1 MAKPEEVLVVV
12 DDNGNAVEELISDSE
27 TVALYN
33 SQKEALC
40 YLTNIDSK
48 MVYKTMTLKL
58 QHLLKNESSFS
69 FESLNKLCWAL
80 GSINGIM
87 VEEEEN
93 RFVVIIIKE
102 LLNLVEKKK
111 GKNNKAQVAAD
122 IMHVVG
128 QFPRFLC
135 SHY

>member
-1 MAKPEEVLVVV
+1 M
-12 DDNGNAVEELISDSE
+12 
-27 TVALYN
+27 
-33 SQKEALC
+33 
-40 YLTNIDSK
+40 
-48 MVYKTMTLKL
+48 
-58 QHLLKNESSFS
+58 LLRDKDGFS
-69 FESLNKLCWAL
+69 FDYLNKLCWAL

-93 RFVVIIIKE
+93 RFVVIVIKE

-128 QFPRFLC
+128 
-135 SHY
+135 